1 MKNILKPGLLIVGV
15 IFILSAIFAGIMYFQ
30 GKTPALPSITPDGK
44 TAQTPDDQSKAPVA
58 ATTAG
63 VTKVEERVVDIAFVR
78 DSEDAIEFQKVPL
91 FKVTYQNEQ
100 PVEVIAD
107 GDQIKQLVD
116 RLPELT
122 GTKLPVAAKFEKQ
135 QNGFSRIIR
144 GEPGYAVDKEKTLA
158 AFEKKVTEDHNAQ
171 KLEIALVMSKTEG
184 EEGFTVKAKKMNFN
198 QLIASFSTVHD
209 ADHINDENRNVNL
222 RVAAEKLDGLII
234 PPGGKFSFNKVVGP
248 RTEKCGFKK
257 AGVISQGRV
266 IPGLGGGI
274 CQVSTTLYRAVLMSG
289 MKIDERHNHSIY
301 DGINYAQRGF
311 DAAVAWGYKDFRFTN
326 SLDIPVLIS
335 CSSGKGSVEL
345 SIYAEKKPFE
355 EIILEARNE
364 QKHPFQIQK
373 KTNTSLKKGEVKIV
387 HPGVH
392 GYSIEAF
399 RRITQSGK
407 TREEKLSKDRYLTF
421 NRIEES
427 NN

>member
-1 MKNILKPGLLIVGV
+1 MKNLLKPGLLVIGV
-15 IFILSAIFAGIMYFQ
+15 VFALSAVFAAIMYFQ
-30 GKTPALPSITPDGK
+30 GKTPSLPRVTSMGQKEPSAPDVIPSASPK
-44 TAQTPDDQSKAPVA
+44 TEVMQRSVDVAFKA
-58 ATTAG
+58 
-63 VTKVEERVVDIAFVR
+63 
-78 DSEDAIEFQKVPL
+78 EDKTFEYSAVPL
-91 FKVTYQNEQ
+91 FKVTYQNDK

-107 GDQIKQLVD
+107 GDKIRELVD

-122 GTKLPVAAKFEKQ
+122 SEKPPVPARLAKEQ
-135 QNGFSRIIR
+135 SGFSRIVR
-144 GEPGYAVDKEKTLA
+144 GEPGYSVDKEKTMA
-158 AFEKKVTEDHNAQ
+158 AFEEKIKANHEAE
-171 KLEIALVMSKTEG
+171 KFEIPLIINETEG
-184 EEGFTVKAKKMNFN
+184 QEGFTEQAKKMGLN
-198 QLIASFSTVHD
+198 QLIASYTTTHD
-209 ADHINDENRNVNL
+209 ADHINDENRNENL
-222 RVAAEKLDGLII
+222 RVAAEKIDGLII

-274 CQVSTTLYRAVLMSG
+274 CQVSTTLYNAVLMSG

-301 DGINYAQRGF
+301 DGINYAKRGF

-326 SLDIPVLIS
+326 SLDIPVLIA
-335 CSSGKGSVEL
+335 CSSGKGSVEIR
-345 SIYAEKKPFE
+345 IYSEKKPFDD
-355 EIILEARNE
+355 IKLEARNE
-364 QKHPFQIQK
+364 VQHPYKVQK
-373 KTNTSLKKGEVKIV
+373 KTNSKLKKGEVKIV

-399 RRITQSGK
+399 RQITMGGK
-407 TREEKLSKDRYLTF
+407 TREEKLSKDRYLTY